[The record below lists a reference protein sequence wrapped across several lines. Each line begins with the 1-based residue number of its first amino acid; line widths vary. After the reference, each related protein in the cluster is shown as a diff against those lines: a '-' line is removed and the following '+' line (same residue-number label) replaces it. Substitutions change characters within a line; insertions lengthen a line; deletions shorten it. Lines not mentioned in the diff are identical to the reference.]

1 MAVSISAS
9 SQFGAV
15 AYLRW
20 RLFVNAFR
28 RKEGAAELA
37 ARLIVYP
44 VGLVFLLGPM
54 AGAGFG
60 SYAAID
66 NQRPDLMAVVF
77 WAIFVL
83 QILVS
88 VNLSPAAQSF
98 DPETL
103 IRFPLSFPRYLT
115 IRLFLGLLSPSTIA
129 GSCSLFTAALGASI
143 AQPALAPIVFSAAFA
158 LALNNMFF
166 VRMIFAWIDR
176 WLSTR
181 RARELFTG
189 VVILFGIGIQY
200 LNVTFNNIGHRSS
213 RAAQAAKVAAAGR
226 YYHRFEPVFKVLP
239 PGLAGDAVLKQSH
252 HATWVA
258 LGEIGGILGFAALF
272 LGIFAARMRRE
283 FAGENLS
290 EARVTP
296 RKAVAARAGT
306 VKVGARTEEE
316 NHFGLSPFI
325 AASLQKESIYLRR
338 NISQFYGFLAPLA
351 MVLIFAGRTGSFG
364 RTGFIFP
371 SAVAYSFLGIA
382 ALAYNVLGVDASGIQ
397 SYLLAPIRMRD
408 VFLAKNLLGF
418 GLSAIQ
424 LGLVYAVVVFT
435 SGRPPL
441 LLTIATIFWLL
452 FATFTNA
459 AIGNIRSITTPKK
472 MDPNKVTRR
481 QASQLS
487 ALMSLGIMLT
497 ASALGA
503 GLLLLGQRLDLP
515 WLPIPVL
522 LVCAGVAFGFYVRG
536 LERIDGLVF
545 RHRETLIEEL
555 SKAS

>member
-1 MAVSISAS
+1 MASSISAS

-28 RKEGAAELA
+28 RKEGAAEMA
-37 ARLIVYP
+37 ARFIVYP

-60 SYAAID
+60 SYAAVD
-66 NQRPDLMAVVF
+66 NGRTDLMTAVF

-103 IRFPLSFPRYLT
+103 IQFPLSFPRYLT
-115 IRLFLGLLSPSTIA
+115 IRLFLGLLSPSAIA

-143 AQPALAPIVFSAAFA
+143 AQPALAPIILPTAFA

-166 VRMIFAWIDR
+166 VRMVFAWIDR

-189 VVILFGIGIQY
+189 VMILFGIGIQY

-213 RAAQAAKVAAAGR
+213 RAMQAAKIAAVATL
-226 YYHRFEPVFKVLP
+226 YHRFELVFKVLP
-239 PGLAGDAVLKQSH
+239 PGLAGDAVLKQSQ
-252 HATWVA
+252 HATLIAV
-258 LGEIGGILGFAALF
+258 GEIGGILGFAALF

-283 FAGENLS
+283 YAGENLS
-290 EARVTP
+290 ESRVTP
-296 RKAVAARAGT
+296 RKSVAARTGWMRAGAEM
-306 VKVGARTEEE
+306 GE
-316 NHFGLSPFI
+316 NNFGLSSFI

-364 RTGFIFP
+364 KTGFIFP

-418 GLSAIQ
+418 GLSAVQ

-435 SGRPPL
+435 SGPPPL
-441 LLTIATIFWLL
+441 LLTIATILWLL

-472 MDPNKVTRR
+472 VDPNKVTRR

-487 ALMSLGIMLT
+487 ALMSLGIMLG

-503 GLLLLGQRLDLP
+503 GLVLLAQRLDLL

-536 LERIDGLVF
+536 LDRIDGLVYS
-545 RHRETLIEEL
+545 HRETLIEEL

>member
-1 MAVSISAS
+1 MASSISAS

-28 RKEGAAELA
+28 RKEGAAEMA
-37 ARLIVYP
+37 ARFIVYP

-60 SYAAID
+60 SYAAVD
-66 NQRPDLMAVVF
+66 NGRTDLMTAVF

-115 IRLFLGLLSPSTIA
+115 IRLFLGLLSPSAIA

-143 AQPALAPIVFSAAFA
+143 AQPALAPIILPTAFA

-166 VRMIFAWIDR
+166 VRMVFAWIDR

-189 VVILFGIGIQY
+189 VMILFGIGIQY

-213 RAAQAAKVAAAGR
+213 RAMQAAKIAAVAKL
-226 YYHRFEPVFKVLP
+226 YHRFELVFKVLP
-239 PGLAGDAVLKQSH
+239 PGLAGDAVLKQSQ
-252 HATWVA
+252 HATLIAV
-258 LGEIGGILGFAALF
+258 GEIGGILGFAALF

-283 FAGENLS
+283 YAGENLS
-290 EARVTP
+290 ESRVTP
-296 RKAVAARAGT
+296 RKTVAARTGWMRAGAEM
-306 VKVGARTEEE
+306 GE
-316 NHFGLSPFI
+316 NNFGLSPFI

-364 RTGFIFP
+364 KTGFIFP

-418 GLSAIQ
+418 GLSAVQ

-441 LLTIATIFWLL
+441 LLTIATILWLL

-472 MDPNKVTRR
+472 VDPNKVTRR

-487 ALMSLGIMLT
+487 ALMSLGIMLG

-503 GLLLLGQRLDLP
+503 GLVLLAQRLDLL

-536 LERIDGLVF
+536 LDRIDGLVYS
-545 RHRETLIEEL
+545 HRETLIEEL

>member
-1 MAVSISAS
+1 MAREISAS

-37 ARLIVYP
+37 ARVIVYP

-54 AGAGFG
+54 AGAGFS

-66 NQRPDLMAVVF
+66 NARPDLMAVVF

-98 DPETL
+98 DPEAL
-103 IRFPLSFPRYLT
+103 IRFPLSFGRYLT

-143 AQPALAPIVFSAAFA
+143 AQPALVPIVFPAAFA
-158 LALNNMFF
+158 LALNNMLF
-166 VRMIFAWIDR
+166 VRMVFAWIDR

-200 LNVTFNNIGHRSS
+200 LNVTFNNIGHHSS
-213 RAAQAAKVAAAGR
+213 RAAQAAKIAAAGHL
-226 YYHRFEPVFKVLP
+226 YYRFEPVFRIAP
-239 PGLAGDAVLKQSH
+239 PGLAGDAVLRQSQ
-252 HATWVA
+252 HATSIAVV
-258 LGEIGGILGFAALF
+258 EIGGILAFAGLF
-272 LGIFAARMRRE
+272 LGIFAARMRWE
-283 FAGENLS
+283 YAGEDLS
-290 EARVTP
+290 EGNLAP
-296 RKAVAARAGT
+296 QKAVVTRTAGVCA
-306 VKVGARTEEE
+306 VKAEAE

-325 AASLQKESIYLRR
+325 AASLHKESIYLRR

-382 ALAYNVLGVDASGIQ
+382 ALAYNVLGVDGAGIQ

-418 GLSAIQ
+418 GLSAVQ

-435 SGRPPL
+435 SGRPPM
-441 LLTIATIFWLL
+441 LLTIATILWLL

-459 AIGNIRSITTPKK
+459 AIGNIRSVITPKK
-472 MDPNKVTRR
+472 IDPNKVTRR

-487 ALMSLGIMLT
+487 ALMSLGIMLV
-497 ASALGA
+497 ASALGG
-503 GLLLLGQRLDLP
+503 GLILLGQRLELL
-515 WLPIPVL
+515 WLPIPIL
-522 LVCAGVAFGFYVRG
+522 LGCATAAFLFYVNG
-536 LERIDGLVF
+536 LKQIDSLVYS
-545 RHRETLIEEL
+545 HRETLIEEL